1 MTETQDVSP
10 FAGLQTPSGVVD
22 YGKFSLTVKRYVLAD
37 LCERALVAVPSRET
51 LPVLGCFQVQVGHDG
66 LCIAATDMERTVFA
80 RTEAVI
86 TDAESAE
93 FYVNARKLVAILHA
107 APEGEVTIKVRKN
120 KAEVT
125 LSNGFSADLRLP
137 DSGAYPQLPDPDT
150 IEFSAFSREKLL
162 GALRSVR
169 HAICRDASRSNLT
182 QVDFTAANGG
192 VAVTASDGS
201 RMARAGLPDFPMVAA
216 APSSAT
222 EDLVRLLSSSPDVK
236 DVEVGQT
243 PGIVVFRV
251 GHVVLAASKRQNPF
265 PNVDDQLLKPAAGNS
280 DRLVIDK
287 SQLREAIKRVRIN
300 ADPETSAIA
309 LDIRTGEVIVVSRDK
324 SGNSAKESVPVKW
337 DAANKLVVVNHV
349 SLSEAVDAHPDSEC
363 EFLLGE
369 DIGKKR
375 SMVLLEGG
383 ALLQVL
389 SQMPPALVGY

>member
-1 MTETQDVSP
+1 
-10 FAGLQTPSGVVD
+10 VD

-37 LCERALVAVPSRET
+37 LCERVLVAVPSRET
-51 LPVLGCFQVQVGHDG
+51 LPVLGCFQVQVGHAG
-66 LCIAATDMERTVFA
+66 LRVAATDMERTVFA
-80 RTEAVI
+80 RTEAVV
-86 TDAESAE
+86 TDAGDSAE

-107 APEGEVTIKVRKN
+107 APDGEVTIKVRKN

-125 LSNGFSADLRLP
+125 LSNGFTADLRLP
-137 DSGAYPQLPDPDT
+137 DSGAYPQLPDPGT
-150 IEFSAFSREKLL
+150 IEFSEFSREKLL
-162 GALRSVR
+162 GALKSVR
-169 HAICRDASRSNLT
+169 HAVCRDASRSNLT
-182 QVDFTAANGG
+182 QVDFTAAHGG

-236 DVEVGQT
+236 NVEVGQT

-251 GHVVLAASKRQNPF
+251 GHVVLAATKRQNPF
-265 PNVDDQLLKPAAGNS
+265 PNVDDQLLKPASGNS
-280 DRLVIDK
+280 DKLVIDR

-309 LDIRTGEVIVVSRDK
+309 LDIRAGEVIVVSRDK

-337 DAANKLVVVNHV
+337 DAGNKLVVVNHV

-363 EFLLGE
+363 EFLLGA